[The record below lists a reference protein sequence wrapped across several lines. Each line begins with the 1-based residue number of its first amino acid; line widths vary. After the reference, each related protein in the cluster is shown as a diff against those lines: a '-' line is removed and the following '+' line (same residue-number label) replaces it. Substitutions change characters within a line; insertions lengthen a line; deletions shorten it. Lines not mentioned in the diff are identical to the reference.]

1 MYIDDKYMCV
11 CVFANKSGKINTKSL
26 QYYLWV
32 PGWSNLL
39 SSKFSFL
46 FFFLQQGLTRSPRL

>member
-46 FFFLQQGLTRSPRL
+46 FFFLQQGLT